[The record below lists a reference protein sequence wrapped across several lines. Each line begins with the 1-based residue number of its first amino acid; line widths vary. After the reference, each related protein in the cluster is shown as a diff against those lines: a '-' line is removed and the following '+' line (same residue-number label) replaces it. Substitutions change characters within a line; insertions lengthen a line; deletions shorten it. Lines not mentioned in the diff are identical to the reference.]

1 MKFKERR
8 IFMFE
13 QIIIVSEM
21 LEKKKG
27 FSNPGYVFKNSFQ
40 VGIYVQFRQLKIVDS
55 RFGSLWLLSQSEP
68 NLLKSTKVFNRCQ
81 H

>member
-1 MKFKERR
+1 MVDPTTMKFKERR

-27 FSNPGYVFKNSFQ
+27 FSNPVYMFTNSFQ
-40 VGIYVQFRQLKIVDS
+40 VSAYVQGMQLNTMFTIKV
-55 RFGSLWLLSQSEP
+55 SLSVLVVIIHP
-68 NLLKSTKVFNRCQ
+68 ID
-81 H
+81 